1 MNEQEIKV
9 WIEKNLMT
17 KHEVMEQYNIS
28 SSRFDNYVRRE
39 KIEPFIKKG
48 PRINLYLKHEVE
60 NFLENTSSNQ
70 TSTIKVNRKNQI
82 KKIIFDDIDSSN
94 TELQEI
100 LNNIIIKHAKSS
112 VTGHIQVTDIKDIT
126 SYGKRTD
133 YSFSKED
140 INNLEFQKY
149 IKAALIQKSNGMSDK
164 ELTKIVVDTSYTY
177 SDLKNINLSCY
188 ENDNETVS
196 NTDKNENRVYK
207 NFRNQPVNFSEFVK
221 EIKTYVSL
229 NFADPKG
236 EHSER
241 IKKLIKENGINNPD
255 EFLKNYIYK

>member
-1 MNEQEIKV
+1 MNEKEIKE
-9 WIEKNLMT
+9 WIEVNLMT
-17 KHEVMEQYNIS
+17 KHEIMEQYNVS

-60 NFLENTSSNQ
+60 NYLENNFANQ
-70 TSTIKVNRKNQI
+70 KSTIKVNRNNQI
-82 KKIIFDDIDSSN
+82 KKINFADIDAYN
-94 TELQEI
+94 MELQDI

-112 VTGHIQVTDIKDIT
+112 VTGHIQVTDIKDNST
-126 SYGKRTD
+126 YGKRTD

-140 INNLEFQKY
+140 TNNLEFQRY
-149 IKAALIQKSNGMSDK
+149 LKAALIQKSKGMSDK

-177 SDLKNINLSCY
+177 SDLNNINLSCY
-188 ENDNETVS
+188 ENDNQTVS
-196 NTDKNENRVYK
+196 NTDKNQNREYK
-207 NFRNQPVNFSEFVK
+207 NFRNQPVNFSELVK
-221 EIKTYVSL
+221 EIKTYVRL

-241 IKKLIKENGINNPD
+241 TKKLIKENGFNNPD
-255 EFLKNYIYK
+255 NFLNKYIYK

>member
-1 MNEQEIKV
+1 MNEKEIKE
-9 WIEKNLMT
+9 WIEVNLMT

-60 NFLENTSSNQ
+60 NFLENNSTNQ
-70 TSTIKVNRKNQI
+70 KSTIKVNRKNQI
-82 KKIIFDDIDSSN
+82 KKINFADIDAYN
-94 TELQEI
+94 IELQE
-100 LNNIIIKHAKSS
+100 LLKNIINKHAKSS
-112 VTGHIQVTDIKDIT
+112 VTGHIQVTDIKDIV
-126 SYGKRTD
+126 SNGKRTD

-140 INNLEFQKY
+140 INNQEFQKY
-149 IKAALIQKSNGMSDK
+149 IKAALIQKSKGMSDK

-177 SDLKNINLSCY
+177 SDLKNISLNCY

-196 NTDKNENRVYK
+196 NTDKNENREYK
-207 NFRNQPVNFSEFVK
+207 NFCNQPVNFSEFVK
-221 EIKTYVSL
+221 EIKTYVRL

-241 IKKLIKENGINNPD
+241 IKKLIKANGFNNPD
-255 EFLKNYIYK
+255 DFLNEYIYK